1 MQKLRGI
8 TVDNGGS
15 EIRVLPDDT
24 TCNIYKWRNDVVQI
38 EEKNFRP
45 KDVESPEC
53 VVRIVNATDRS
64 FCGLYASGA
73 TGHAYDG
80 KELRIS
86 SQETKTG
93 SDNFYKEF
101 IYAVAL
107 DSYNAR
113 IKDLANGIQRCGAK
127 GNRDSKDTVYDYA
140 IVACIPIKEFN
151 GIEDCPRILKSRI
164 AGDYEVEFPLV
175 SGSPVIRFNI
185 SEERTGVVAEG
196 GVTMTALKGAV
207 GEDDISLIVDMGHIT
222 TDIAIFEGKNLKGK
236 VASPGYAGSTLA
248 GNIRAHL
255 AEMGIVV
262 SDDKIQRVLETGKA
276 RKGATEID
284 VSDVI
289 AEEADMF
296 VKNYLKMEVIGVLNR
311 NALDAT
317 QVQNFIPLGAPMT
330 PDSNGRN
337 VIQEAIIRECRLSD
351 ARVQLLEEDLR
362 YVNIRS
368 AARFTRKLVNMFRSK
383 YAEVV

>member
-1 MQKLRGI
+1 MKKLRGI
-8 TVDNGGS
+8 TIDNGGS

-24 TCNIYKWRNDVVQI
+24 TCNIFKWKNDVVQI
-38 EEKNFRP
+38 EDKNFRP

-73 TGHAYDG
+73 TGHAYEG

-113 IKDLANGIQRCGAK
+113 IKDLAKGVQRCSAK
-127 GNRDSKDTVYDYA
+127 GGTDSKDTVYDYA

-151 GIEDCPRILKSRI
+151 GIEDCPQILKSRI

-175 SGSPVIRFNI
+175 PGNPVIKFSI
-185 SEERTGVVAEG
+185 SEDRTGVVAEG
-196 GVTMTALKGAV
+196 GVAMTTIKSAIN
-207 GEDDISLIVDMGHIT
+207 EDDISIIVDMGHIT
-222 TDIAIFEGKNLKGK
+222 TDIAIFEGINLKGK
-236 VASPGYAGSTLA
+236 VASPGYAGSTLES
-248 GNIRAHL
+248 NLRAHL
-255 AEMGIVV
+255 AEIGIVV
-262 SDDKIQRVLETGKA
+262 SEDKMERVLKTGKA
-276 RKGATEID
+276 RKGAIEID
-284 VSDVI
+284 VRDII
-289 AEEADMF
+289 ADEADMF
-296 VKNYLKMEVIGVLNR
+296 VKNYLKMEIVGVLNR

-317 QVQNFIPLGAPMT
+317 QVQNFIPLGAPMS
-330 PDSNGRN
+330 PDSNGKN
-337 VIQEAIIRECRLSD
+337 VIQEAIIQECHLSD
-351 ARVQLLEEDLR
+351 ARVLILENDLR
-362 YVNIRS
+362 YVNIR
-368 AARFTRKLVNMFRSK
+368 AAAKFTRKLVNKFKSK